1 MCTNPRLTD
10 EKVAGDILVDLE
22 EASDS
27 RTRATPTRP
36 YAGSGPVSSFG
47 GGRTCGVVENRA
59 RNWWPIALDRTGNA
73 RRMIVAIVSAVEVLG
88 RSGGSRC

>member
-1 MCTNPRLTD
+1 MCTDSRLTD
-10 EKVAGDILVDLE
+10 EKVVEDILVDLEE

-47 GGRTCGVVENRA
+47 GARICRVVENCA
-59 RNWWPIALDRTGNA
+59 RNWWVALDRMGNA
-73 RRMIVAIVSAVEVLG
+73 RRMIVAIVNTVEVLG
-88 RSGGSRC
+88 RSGSSRC